1 MVLARMWFYSFNG
14 NIILRFWR
22 EISFC
27 SFRRK
32 CVFYDF
38 GGKNRFM
45 VLAEKMTFWEE
56 NAIYDF
62 GGKLFGLQFW
72 RENAFLRFWQKIVFF
87 FTFWWEMHFGRK
99 NTFFLFFARKY
110 IFAFLTRNYIFAFLA
125 GKWVSAVL
133 AGKWLYTGLVGKY
146 ILQFW

>member
-14 NIILRFWR
+14 NVILRFWR

-27 SFRRK
+27 SFQRK

-45 VLAEKMTFWEE
+45 VLAEKMPFWER

-62 GGKLFGLQFW
+62 GGKWFGLQFW
-72 RENAFLRFWQKIVFF
+72 RENVFLRFWQKIVFF
-87 FTFWWEMHFGRK
+87 YVLVGKCILAGKIHFLENIFLRFWRK
-99 NTFFLFFARKY
+99 NTFLR
-110 IFAFLTRNYIFAFLA
+110 
-125 GKWVSAVL
+125 
-133 AGKWLYTGLVGKY
+133 
-146 ILQFW
+146 FWRENKFSRFWRENEFSRVW